1 MTSSHNVH
9 APVDHSEGGS
19 REILTVCLQI
29 MKRLGSEIT
38 LESLQLLLRKVLSK
52 ERPSLEKLIFI
63 SMGRIT
69 DPTPEFFSSLVN
81 QVDTVEILFDSSGY
95 EIFYNSYL
103 SGRSAIQE
111 ETRHSINDPGL
122 ITASVVR
129 LLKQN
134 EEIGDISSA
143 VIYRNPED
151 NPVLAESITGALNRP
166 FYLFFERALYNQ
178 SILRLENAAKKCF
191 VPDEEVLN
199 DWKEQHI
206 VTAQIGTS
214 SDFVVLLEEVET
226 IEEKYIEPLGDNE
239 LHDNLDHRV
248 LIVSYFSLPTT
259 LVSTQRLSYWHKSLE
274 KIAAA
279 GGVDLEV
286 IWLSATANAETL
298 PRNRVI
304 KDRGNYLVSPIAR
317 SKLAKAI
324 NLGVPSLGMSWS
336 DYVRAET
343 KRWNESFDTVVI
355 SVGPFGYLELGAYF
369 KELWGAQIIYDFRDP
384 YGGDPRMIFTK
395 EQRAWIDQ
403 HEEANVKNG
412 DVVVSVNQ
420 QCLEVIAP
428 NVDIHRAIVNNGFNE
443 TIVNDATNMQTRDSE
458 DSKTSS
464 ASEKIRFVY
473 CGTIFR
479 NLGIDEFL
487 NALSPNRHNL
497 IHFGRDQTNSQ
508 VLKEH
513 ESTVQG
519 GFLSDKS
526 LLTYEMLKCDAGILR
541 LGGESTTGTT
551 KVFDYIG
558 CDLDIIIITDGKVE
572 SGAVHD
578 LTKDLEGVFWVKNS
592 PTEIKKFLAS
602 YIPTKSKRK
611 DRNSFSRRSQASAL
625 LDLILQP
632 QLSSEG

>member
-1 MTSSHNVH
+1 MFNIPL
-9 APVDHSEGGS
+9 AHSESGS
-19 REILTVCLQI
+19 REILNVCQQI

-38 LESLQLLLRKVLSK
+38 SESLELFLKNVLSQK
-52 ERPSLEKLIFI
+52 RPSLERLTFI

-81 QVDTVEILFDSSGY
+81 QVDTVEILSDNSGY

-103 SGRSAIQE
+103 SGRSIFQE
-111 ETRHSINDPGL
+111 ETHHSINDPGL

-129 LLKQN
+129 LLKQSG
-134 EEIGDISSA
+134 EIADTSSA
-143 VIYRNPED
+143 IIYRNPED
-151 NPVLAESITGALNRP
+151 NPVLAETITGALNQP

-191 VPDEEVLN
+191 VPNQETLN
-199 DWKEQHI
+199 DWREQHI
-206 VTAQIGTS
+206 VTAEIGKS
-214 SDFVVLLEEVET
+214 SDLEVLLKEIVE
-226 IEEKYIEPLGDNE
+226 IEEKCIEPIGDNKLQE
-239 LHDNLDHRV
+239 DIDHRV

-274 KIAAA
+274 EIAAA
-279 GGVDLEV
+279 AGVALEV
-286 IWLSATANAETL
+286 IWLSATTNAETF
-298 PRNRVI
+298 PRNRVV
-304 KDRGNYLVSPIAR
+304 KDRGNFLVSSMAR
-317 SKLAKAI
+317 NKLAKAI
-324 NLGVPSLGMSWS
+324 NVGVPSLGMSWS
-336 DYVRAET
+336 DYVKEET
-343 KRWNESFDTVVI
+343 KKWDESFDTVVI

-369 KELWGAQIIYDFRDP
+369 KELWESQIIYDFRDP

-403 HEEANVKNG
+403 HEEENVDNG

-428 NVDIHRAIVNNGFNE
+428 NVNIHRAIVNNGFNE
-443 TIVNDATNMQTRDSE
+443 TVINDATNLQARDSE
-458 DSKTSS
+458 NSEESS
-464 ASEKIRFVY
+464 PLEKIRFVY

-497 IHFGRDQTNSQ
+497 VHFGRDQTNSQ

-513 ESTVQG
+513 EGTEQR
-519 GFLSDKS
+519 GFLNDKS
-526 LLTYEMLKCDAGILR
+526 LLAYEMLKCDAGILR

-578 LTKDLEGVFWVKNS
+578 LTKDLEGVFWVKNNS
-592 PTEIKKFLAS
+592 SEINKFLAS
-602 YIPTKSKRK
+602 YIPTRNKRK
-611 DRNSFSRRSQASAL
+611 DRNNFSRRSQASTL
-625 LDLILQP
+625 LNLILQP
-632 QLSSEG
+632 QMNSEG

>member
-1 MTSSHNVH
+1 MFNIPL
-9 APVDHSEGGS
+9 AHSESGS
-19 REILTVCLQI
+19 REILNVCQQI

-38 LESLQLLLRKVLSK
+38 SESLELFLKNVLSQK
-52 ERPSLEKLIFI
+52 RPSLERLTFI

-81 QVDTVEILFDSSGY
+81 QVDTVEILSDNSGY

-103 SGRSAIQE
+103 SGRSIFQE
-111 ETRHSINDPGL
+111 ETHHSINDPGL

-129 LLKQN
+129 LLKQSG
-134 EEIGDISSA
+134 EIADTSSA
-143 VIYRNPED
+143 IIYRNPED
-151 NPVLAESITGALNRP
+151 NPVLAETITGALNQP

-191 VPDEEVLN
+191 VPNQETLN
-199 DWKEQHI
+199 DWREQHI
-206 VTAQIGTS
+206 VTAEIGKS
-214 SDFVVLLEEVET
+214 SDLEVLLKEIVE
-226 IEEKYIEPLGDNE
+226 IEEKCIEPIGDNKLQE
-239 LHDNLDHRV
+239 DIDHRV

-274 KIAAA
+274 EIAAA
-279 GGVDLEV
+279 AGVALEV
-286 IWLSATANAETL
+286 IWLSATTNAETF
-298 PRNRVI
+298 PRNRVV
-304 KDRGNYLVSPIAR
+304 KDRGNFLVSSMAR
-317 SKLAKAI
+317 NKLAKAI
-324 NLGVPSLGMSWS
+324 NVGVPSLGMSWS
-336 DYVRAET
+336 DYVKEET
-343 KRWNESFDTVVI
+343 KKWDESFDTVVI

-369 KELWGAQIIYDFRDP
+369 KELWESQIIYDFRDP

-403 HEEANVKNG
+403 HEEENVDNG

-428 NVDIHRAIVNNGFNE
+428 NVNIHRAIVNNGFNE
-443 TIVNDATNMQTRDSE
+443 TVINDATNLQARDSE
-458 DSKTSS
+458 NSEEFSPL
-464 ASEKIRFVY
+464 EKIRFVY

-497 IHFGRDQTNSQ
+497 VHFGRDQTNSQ

-513 ESTVQG
+513 EGTEQR

-526 LLTYEMLKCDAGILR
+526 LLAYEMLKCDAGILR

-578 LTKDLEGVFWVKNS
+578 LTKDLEGVFWVKNNS
-592 PTEIKKFLAS
+592 SEINKFLAS
-602 YIPTKSKRK
+602 YIPTRNKRK
-611 DRNSFSRRSQASAL
+611 DRNNFSRRSQASTL
-625 LDLILQP
+625 LNLILQP
-632 QLSSEG
+632 QMNSEG